1 MWNNQNPPEFEHDGV
16 PHSHHPQRDGADEKS
31 PDTEQ
36 ESLDPNL
43 SPEHIKAT
51 KKSLK
56 RIYITLLIMGLLL
69 GGVVSVGVVIALD
82 RMGLTDAPADVEET
96 EMPY

>member
-1 MWNNQNPPEFEHDGV
+1 MWNNQNPPEFEHNGF
-16 PHSHHPQRDGADEKS
+16 PPPQRDGADETS

>member
-1 MWNNQNPPEFEHDGV
+1 MWNNQNPPEFEHDGL
-16 PHSHHPQRDGADEKS
+16 PHPQRDGVNEIS
-31 PDTEQ
+31 PNPKR

-43 SPEHIKAT
+43 SSDDIKAT

-56 RIYITLLIMGLLL
+56 RIYITLLIIGLIL

-82 RMGLTDAPADVEET
+82 RMGLTNAPAEVEET
-96 EMPY
+96 ETRD

>member
-1 MWNNQNPPEFEHDGV
+1 MWNNQNPPEFEHDGF
-16 PHSHHPQRDGADEKS
+16 PHPHHPQRDGADEAS

-56 RIYITLLIMGLLL
+56 RIYMILLIMGLLL
-69 GGVVSVGVVIALD
+69 GGLVSVGVVIALD